1 MTATNANWEW
11 KRNWGMKKDSE
22 RNGDNEG
29 GFREE
34 GSTQGCSL
42 GTKGIE
48 SGCVEN
54 RVCIDKIWTKQN
66 KNRVVEKGDKTRLQS
81 KNICLLNKLE

>member
-11 KRNWGMKKDSE
+11 KRNWGIKKDSE
-22 RNGDNEG
+22 RNGG

-42 GTKGIE
+42 GTKE
-48 SGCVEN
+48 
-54 RVCIDKIWTKQN
+54 
-66 KNRVVEKGDKTRLQS
+66 
-81 KNICLLNKLE
+81 LEVDV